1 MEERVITLFHESIET
16 KMQSGE
22 ILAPLI
28 VRSSEKLVEALLN
41 GHKIITCGN
50 GISTAQAQTL
60 TAALL
65 NRFEHERPSL
75 PAINIGADQ
84 VTSSAIASDFTP
96 NELYAKQIRAM
107 GQNGDVLV
115 LINATGSSGDLLQAI
130 SAAHE
135 RGMDV
140 IALTGR
146 NREDIAALLDSGD
159 TELQAPADCQL
170 ARIHELHLLIVFC
183 LCDLIEQ
190 HLFGSH
196 V

>member
-84 VTSSAIASDFTP
+84 VPAPPLPATLPLTSSTP
-96 NELYAKQIRAM
+96 NRFALWDKMAM
-107 GQNGDVLV
+107 
-115 LINATGSSGDLLQAI
+115 
-130 SAAHE
+130 
-135 RGMDV
+135 
-140 IALTGR
+140 
-146 NREDIAALLDSGD
+146 
-159 TELQAPADCQL
+159 C
-170 ARIHELHLLIVFC
+170 
-183 LCDLIEQ
+183 
-190 HLFGSH
+190 
-196 V
+196 